1 MTTQE
6 FSNAFDT
13 LLHSYLAE
21 SSFGRDASVTNLAL
35 DEYEKSQYLTDAQE
49 QLVLSYYNGKNSYLE
64 SFEQTEEMRR
74 YLGTLVRTRTLDPVT
89 DHVEDLVI
97 TKENST
103 VFTLPDKL
111 WFITYEQATFA
122 DDAGDCASGKTSLVV
137 PVTQDDLAKTLENPF
152 KGPGLRRVL
161 RLDIEDNQ
169 IELISKYKVAK
180 YTVRYLEYISP
191 IILTDLDDGLS
202 INGET
207 ERTECAFP
215 VGLHRTILELAVALA
230 KAAYKTNN

>member
-1 MTTQE
+1 MTTKE
-6 FSNAFDT
+6 FSNAFDV
-13 LLHSYLAE
+13 LLHSYANE
-21 SSFGRDASVTNLAL
+21 SPFGSDLSASNLAL
-35 DEYEKSQYLTDAQE
+35 DEYEKSRFLTDAQE

-74 YLGTLVRTRTLDPVT
+74 YLGTLVRTKTLTPVENT
-89 DHVEDLVI
+89 GELVLI
-97 TKENST
+97 DENSK
-103 VFTLPDKL
+103 VFELPENL
-111 WFITYEQATFA
+111 WFITYEQAKFA
-122 DDAGDCASGKTSLVV
+122 DDAGGCASGKTSLVV
-137 PVTQDDLAKTLENPF
+137 PVTQDDLSRTLENPF
-152 KGPGLRRVL
+152 KGPSLRRVL

-191 IILTDLDDGLS
+191 IILVDLDDGLS
-202 INGET
+202 INGVT
-207 ERTECAFP
+207 EKTECAFP

>member
-1 MTTQE
+1 MTTKE

-21 SSFGRDASVTNLAL
+21 SSFGNDAAVANLAL
-35 DEYEKSQYLTDAQE
+35 DEYEKSQFLTDAQE
-49 QLVLSYYNGKNSYLE
+49 QLVLSYYNGKNTYLE

-74 YLGTLVRTRTLDPVT
+74 YLGTLVRTRTLEP
-89 DHVEDLVI
+89 ESSPSADLVI

-103 VFTLPDKL
+103 VFTLPEKL
-111 WFITYEQATFA
+111 WFITYEQATFSN
-122 DDAGDCASGKTSLVV
+122 DAGGCASGRTSPIV
-137 PVTQDDLAKTLENPF
+137 PVTQDDLSRTLENPF

-191 IILTDLDDGLS
+191 IVLTDLDDGLS
-202 INGET
+202 INGVSEK
-207 ERTECAFP
+207 TECAFP